1 MSLFTRFHLLSLAMI
16 TVLLL
21 VGLTQVRTL
30 PAAAATF
37 VAAPTATPIAPATPE
52 AAVVVVRASANIRS
66 GPGTTYTVIGG
77 ARAGE
82 HLPVLGRAK
91 GWWQITRG
99 ARTGWIWGGLATA
112 NAAARRA
119 REITTFPPAPPKQ
132 TAPAATP
139 APRPAPLPDLVV
151 LGPDTHY
158 PVRAKVVRGWSYE
171 LIDDSTA
178 YDLVVQRNAFGMLA
192 HQLDDER
199 VTRYHKPGFFGF
211 TPDGVLRIHLVDW
224 TPHPNPDCA
233 AQGYGTT
240 SLIDFGGD
248 PLGLNTN
255 ACIDNHSLYPLGD
268 GQGSAI
274 GYRCNGVCAFAVA
287 APGANMRSLL
297 LTAFGEALPR
307 PPLLSPVDRADFSG
321 SFYRPLGEAHWD
333 ATFWRWSDPFV
344 EVVPSGR

>member
-1 MSLFTRFHLLSLAMI
+1 MTFFTRFHLLGLAMI
-16 TVLLL
+16 AGLLL
-21 VGLTQVRTL
+21 AGLTQARPL
-30 PAAAATF
+30 PAAAAIA
-37 VAAPTATPIAPATPE
+37 VAAPTLSPVASTTPE
-52 AAVVVVRASANIRS
+52 VPAVVVRANANIRS
-66 GPGTTYTVIGG
+66 GPGTTYPVIGG
-77 ARAGE
+77 ARAGQR
-82 HLPVLGRAK
+82 LPVLGRAK
-91 GWWQITRG
+91 GWWQVALG
-99 ARTGWIWGGLATA
+99 ARTGWIWGGLAAA
-112 NAAARRA
+112 NGAARQA
-119 REITTFPPAPPKQ
+119 PEIASLPLAPSKALAV
-132 TAPAATP
+132 APTP
-139 APRPAPLPDLVV
+139 QPVALPDLVV

-171 LIDDSTA
+171 LVDDSTA
-178 YDLVVQRNAFGMLA
+178 YDFVVQRDVFGMLA

-199 VTRYHKPGFFGF
+199 VTRYRKPGFFSF

-233 AQGYGTT
+233 ARGYGTT
-240 SLIDFGGD
+240 GLVDFGGD

-268 GQGSAI
+268 GQGAAI

-321 SFYRPLGEAHWD
+321 SFYRSLGEAYWD

-344 EVVPSGR
+344 EVVPSGG

>member
-1 MSLFTRFHLLSLAMI
+1 MSFYTRFRLLCLAMI

-30 PAAAATF
+30 PAAAASSSI
-37 VAAPTATPIAPATPE
+37 AGTATSVAPSTPE
-52 AAVVVVRASANIRS
+52 TPAVVARANANIRS
-66 GPGTTYTVIGG
+66 GPGTRYPVIGA
-77 ARAGE
+77 ARAGQR
-82 HLPVLGRAK
+82 LPATGQAR
-91 GWWQITRG
+91 GWWQVKLGGRS
-99 ARTGWIWGGLATA
+99 GWIWGGLATA
-112 NAAARRA
+112 NAAAQRA

-132 TAPAATP
+132 AAPAVTSTP
-139 APRPAPLPDLVV
+139 QPAALPDLVV

-178 YDLVVQRNAFGMLA
+178 YDFVVQRDVFGMLA

-199 VTRYHKPGFFGF
+199 VTRYRKPSFFSF
-211 TPDGVLRIHLVDW
+211 TADGVLRIHLVDRV
-224 TPHPNPDCA
+224 PHPNPDCA
-233 AQGYGTT
+233 ARGYGMTDRV
-240 SLIDFGGD
+240 DFGGD

-255 ACIDNHSLYPLGD
+255 ACIDNRSLYPLVD
-268 GQGSAI
+268 GQGAAI

-287 APGANMRSLL
+287 GPGANVQSLM

-321 SFYRPLGEAHWD
+321 PFYRPLGEAHWD

-344 EVVPSGR
+344 EVVPAGR